1 MGGYKIYQMKKI
13 FFPAVLAFVSQMA
26 FSQYLIVGKD
36 SISVKDYM
44 KENKYGLE
52 TAGPDKSVNS
62 TVEFLLLQQLAQEKK
77 ADTMNYFAN
86 AVNQRMSELKEQK
99 FYPKTI
105 VEPILQDFVNSN
117 KTETQVLLFLKE
129 KKADDK
135 TDYKALYNQVKAG
148 KMTMEDFLSKNS
160 KPEASK
166 PFFVKPGMLDY
177 ELYQQVKNVPVNSY
191 TTFIEKPNVVGFAK
205 VVATR
210 PSLGYMVFGVLT
222 VPNDAN
228 YETTKAKIYK
238 ELESGKKF
246 QTVVKEFGS
255 TEDEKNSGGAV
266 MGSPILP
273 DEVYSAL
280 KGQPKDFYTK
290 TPILFGD
297 KYFIFNIYNI
307 EPYMLTD
314 KNRSFFQKEMLS
326 TSYGEEL
333 TSKLID
339 WLKTQDKFVE
349 TPDFVELKK
358 SYQAYLNPKNPKAVL
373 FSYGA
378 KKVTHEDLKK
388 AIDAQ
393 YKNLEQMPTSQWS
406 DLLDYQAKQFMIG
419 VYSSN
424 FENLPEIKPEVDEL
438 KKNLYSEYI
447 FSEYLKN
454 EVKNNPKLYT
464 DYYNENKAKFI
475 WEKRAESRAAV
486 ISDPKLVKE
495 IEKEIKDPK
504 KWEALKTKFKNQ
516 VNDKNQVLVHFE
528 EGKIPESSDIFKKNN
543 VPFKKGTF
551 TTQISNRDVVIAID
565 GLLPEQQMT
574 QVEAQED
581 MTDAVTEK
589 LLQKTIAD
597 QRAKTKVDIQ
607 PAFMAELKKNFKK

>member
-1 MGGYKIYQMKKI
+1 MKKI

-62 TVEFLLLQQLAQEKK
+62 TVEFLLLQQLAREKR
-77 ADTMNYFAN
+77 ADTMNYYTN
-86 AVNQRMSELKEQK
+86 AVNQRMSELREQK
-99 FYPKTI
+99 FYPKAI
-105 VEPILQDFVNSN
+105 LDPLLQDFVNSN
-117 KTETQVLLFLKE
+117 KTETQILLFIKE
-129 KKADDK
+129 KKAEDK
-135 TDYKALYNQVKAG
+135 TDYKALYDQVKAG
-148 KMTMEDFLSKNS
+148 KMTMEDFLSKNGN
-160 KPEASK
+160 PEASK
-166 PFFVKPGMLDY
+166 PFYVKPGMLDY
-177 ELYQQVKNVPVNSY
+177 DLYQQVKSLPANSY
-191 TTFIEKPNVVGFAK
+191 TSFINKPNVVGFAK
-205 VVATR
+205 VTNTR
-210 PSLGYMVFGVLT
+210 PSLGYLIFGVLT
-222 VPNDAN
+222 FPNDAN

-255 TEDEKNSGGAV
+255 TEEERNSGGAV

-273 DEVYSAL
+273 DEVYNAF

-290 TPILFGD
+290 QPILFGD

-307 EPYMLTD
+307 EPYTLTD
-314 KNRSFFQKEMLS
+314 ANTRFFQKEMLA
-326 TSYGEEL
+326 TGYGEEL
-333 TSKLID
+333 TSKLVD
-339 WLKTQDKFVE
+339 YLKTKEKFTETQDFA
-349 TPDFVELKK
+349 DLKK
-358 SYQAYLNPKNPKAVL
+358 SYQSYINPKNPKALL
-373 FSYGA
+373 FSYG
-378 KKVTHEDLKK
+378 KNKVTYEDLKK
-388 AIDAQ
+388 AIDNQ
-393 YKNLEQMPTSQWS
+393 YKNLEQIPTSQWA
-406 DLLDYQAKQFMIG
+406 DLLDYQAQQYIVG
-419 VYSSN
+419 VYARN
-424 FENLPEIKPEVDEL
+424 FEDLPEVKPEVDEL

-454 EVKNNPKLYT
+454 EVKNNPKLST
-464 DYYNENKAKFI
+464 DYYNENKSKFV

-528 EGKIPESSDIFKKNN
+528 EGKIQESSDIFKKNN

-551 TTQISNRDVVIAID
+551 TTKISGRDVVVAID
-565 GLLPEQQMT
+565 ELFPEQQMT
-574 QVEAQED
+574 QAEAAED
-581 MTDAVTEK
+581 MTDGVTEK
-589 LLQKTIAD
+589 LLQKTIAE
-597 QRAKTKVDIQ
+597 QRAKTKIEIQ
-607 PAFMAELKKNFKK
+607 PAFMAELNKNFKK

>member
-1 MGGYKIYQMKKI
+1 MKKI
-13 FFPAVLAFVSQMA
+13 FFPAVLAFVSQTA

-36 SISVKDYM
+36 SISVKDYI

-52 TAGPDKSVNS
+52 NNGPDKSVNS
-62 TVEFLLLQQLAQEKK
+62 TVEFLLLQQLAKEKK
-77 ADTMNYFAN
+77 ADTLNFFVN
-86 AVNQRMSELKEQK
+86 SVNQKVTELREQK
-99 FYPKTI
+99 FYPKPI
-105 VEPILQDFVNSN
+105 VDPLLQDFVNSS
-117 KTETQVLLFLKE
+117 KTETQVLLFIKE

-148 KMTMEDFLSKNS
+148 KMKMEDFLAKNAN
-160 KPEASK
+160 PEAFK
-166 PFFVKPGMLDY
+166 AFYVKPGMLDY
-177 ELYQQVKNVPVNSY
+177 DLYQQVKNAPVNSY
-191 TTFIEKPNVVGFAK
+191 TTFIDKPNVVGFAK
-205 VVATR
+205 VVGTR
-210 PSLGYMVFGVLT
+210 PSLGYMIFGVLT
-222 VPNDAN
+222 IPNDAN
-228 YETTKAKIYK
+228 YETNKAKIYK

-246 QTVVKEFGS
+246 QAVVKEFGA

-273 DEVYSAL
+273 DDVYNAL
-280 KGQPKDFYTK
+280 KGQSKDFYTK

-307 EPYMLTD
+307 EPYVLTD
-314 KNRSFFQKEMLS
+314 ANRSFFQKEMLA
-326 TSYGEEL
+326 TSYGEEV

-339 WLKTQDKFVE
+339 WLKTQDKFTE
-349 TPDFVELKK
+349 TPEFLEIKK

-373 FSYGA
+373 FSYG
-378 KKVTHEDLKK
+378 KNSVNYEDFKK

-393 YKNLEQMPTSQWS
+393 YKNLEQIPTNQWS
-406 DLLDYQAKQFMIG
+406 ELVNYQGQQYMVG
-419 VYSSN
+419 VYAKN
-424 FENLPEIKPEVDEL
+424 FPNLQDVKSEIDDV

-464 DYYNENKAKFI
+464 DYYNENKSKFV

-486 ISDPKLVKE
+486 ISDPNLLKE

-504 KWEALKTKFKNQ
+504 KWEALKTKYKNQ
-516 VNDKNQVLVHFE
+516 VNAKNQVLVHFE
-528 EGKIPESSDIFKKNN
+528 EGKIQESSDIFKKNN

-551 TTQISNRDVVIAID
+551 TTKISDRDVVVAID
-565 GLLPEQQMT
+565 GILPEQQMT
-574 QVEAQED
+574 QAEAQED

-589 LLQKTIAD
+589 LLQKTIAE
-597 QRAKTKVDIQ
+597 QRAKTKVEIQ
-607 PAFMAELKKNFKK
+607 PAFMAELNKNFKK